1 MKKGYRFLFF
11 AIELNLVIWL
21 LVAGAAFAGQ
31 PATGGAWWAG
41 NVTVDARLL
50 IGGFL
55 LAAIVQHVAYYRLK
69 DAEHPGKH

>member
-1 MKKGYRFLFF
+1 MRKGYRFLFF
-11 AIELNLVIWL
+11 AIELNLLMWL
-21 LVAGAAFAGQ
+21 IVGGAAFAAE

-41 NVTVDARLL
+41 NVDARLL

-69 DAEHPGKH
+69 NTAPPATERA